1 MKHPRKIELLAP
13 AKNAETAIEAIR
25 HGADAVYIG
34 APSHGARKAA
44 ANTVEDIARVT
55 DYAHRFGARVYVTLN
70 TLIYPDE
77 IREVE
82 RLVARLYS
90 IGTDALIVQDMG
102 LLRMD
107 IPPIAL
113 HASTQCDIRTPQ
125 KARFL
130 ADMGFS
136 QLVLPREMTL
146 EEMRAVSEAVPD
158 TPLEAFVHGAL
169 CVSYSGDCQ
178 AGFITQGRSAN
189 RGECPQICRH
199 RFDLTDSR
207 GNKLIEG
214 RHLLSLRDLN
224 RSELIPEMLEAGVS
238 SFKIEGRLKDAAYV
252 KNVVAAYRKKIDEA
266 IAGNPEKYVRASFGV
281 TDLSFVPDLNESFNR
296 GYTTY
301 FTTSARP
308 TQKMASMLSPK
319 WTGTEVGEVIT
330 CRGRSI
336 RARLSTPIAN
346 GDGLG
351 YFDTAGMFQGFK
363 VNRAEGADLFP
374 GTPQRIAPGT
384 KLYRNHNRL
393 REEEMERPTAR
404 RLIDVGMTLR
414 PTPRGIALDISDGY
428 GHCASASADLPHE
441 QAKKPQTEARADTL
455 SRLGDTD
462 FKSASIDDRCG
473 ESFIPLSR
481 LATLRRDAVTALE
494 TAIQASHTYDYRG
507 PERTEAKWPEGEA
520 LSYHDN
526 VANPKAEVFY
536 RSHGVTEIEPTL
548 ETQPKQRRERRVM
561 TTRYCLRRE
570 TGHCLLTPSGR
581 EWPRELFLESGPDRF
596 RLEFDCKSCRMHL
609 LHLPPNKETAERRR

>member
-1 MKHPRKIELLAP
+1 MKQPRKIELLAP
-13 AKNAETAIEAIR
+13 AKNAETALEAIR

-77 IREVE
+77 IRDVE

-90 IGTDALIVQDMG
+90 IGTDALIVQDLG

-113 HASTQCDIRTPQ
+113 HASTQCDIRTPR

-130 ADMGFS
+130 AELGFS

-146 EEMRAVSEAVPD
+146 EEMQAVSETVPD

-238 SFKIEGRLKDAAYV
+238 SFKIEGRLKDTAYV
-252 KNVVAAYRKKIDEA
+252 KNVVAAYRK
-266 IAGNPEKYVRASFGV
+266 R
-281 TDLSFVPDLNESFNR
+281 
-296 GYTTY
+296 
-301 FTTSARP
+301 
-308 TQKMASMLSPK
+308 
-319 WTGTEVGEVIT
+319 
-330 CRGRSI
+330 
-336 RARLSTPIAN
+336 
-346 GDGLG
+346 
-351 YFDTAGMFQGFK
+351 
-363 VNRAEGADLFP
+363 
-374 GTPQRIAPGT
+374 
-384 KLYRNHNRL
+384 
-393 REEEMERPTAR
+393 
-404 RLIDVGMTLR
+404 
-414 PTPRGIALDISDGY
+414 
-428 GHCASASADLPHE
+428 
-441 QAKKPQTEARADTL
+441 
-455 SRLGDTD
+455 
-462 FKSASIDDRCG
+462 
-473 ESFIPLSR
+473 
-481 LATLRRDAVTALE
+481 
-494 TAIQASHTYDYRG
+494 
-507 PERTEAKWPEGEA
+507 
-520 LSYHDN
+520 
-526 VANPKAEVFY
+526 
-536 RSHGVTEIEPTL
+536 RSHSGQSREICQGL
-548 ETQPKQRRERRVM
+548 
-561 TTRYCLRRE
+561 LR
-570 TGHCLLTPSGR
+570 GH
-581 EWPRELFLESGPDRF
+581 
-596 RLEFDCKSCRMHL
+596 
-609 LHLPPNKETAERRR
+609 